1 MKGFPK
7 DRWRV
12 LIVGLNYAPEPVG
25 IGPYTQ
31 GLAEALVTRG
41 ARVRVVTGKP
51 YYPQWQI
58 DPLHAGGGWQTA
70 KESGVVITRCP
81 HYVPADPSGFKRIVH
96 LASFALSALPH
107 ALRAALRGKAE
118 RPDLVIAIT
127 PALLSVATA
136 WLAARLAGAKLWIHV
151 QDFEVEAA
159 LATGL
164 IDGQKPVAK
173 LARWV
178 EATLLGL
185 GDHVSTISP
194 LMCAKL
200 AEKGVDQSRVFEM
213 RNWSDARFSP
223 DAVGAA
229 EIRADWGLTGKVVAL
244 YSGNIAR
251 KQGIEILVEAARL
264 LQDRADIAFV
274 ICGEGP
280 NRGELERLA
289 SGLANLQLHDLQ
301 PAGQMGAMLTM
312 ADLHLLPQIAGAA
325 DLVLPSKLTNML
337 ASARPVVATTD
348 PGTGL
353 YSEVDGCGVNTA
365 PGDAAALAAA
375 IAALADDPA
384 RRATLGEAARAR
396 AAERWKKDAIIDQA
410 MAALAALQP
419 GFELPQPPSSS

>member
-1 MKGFPK
+1 MK
-7 DRWRV
+7 DRRV
-12 LIVGLNYAPEPVG
+12 LIIGLNYAPEPVG

-31 GLAEALVTRG
+31 GLAEALVGRG
-41 ARVRVVTGKP
+41 AMVEVVAGKP

-58 DPLHAGGGWQTA
+58 DPAYAGGGWRTSH
-70 KESGVVITRCP
+70 EGGPGITRCP
-81 HYVPADPSGFKRIVH
+81 HYVPAEPSGFKRIVH

-107 ALRAALRGKAE
+107 ALRAALRDKAE
-118 RPDLVIAIT
+118 RPDLVIAIA
-127 PALLSVATA
+127 PALLSVFTA

-164 IDGQKPVAK
+164 MEAHRPAAR

-185 GDHVSTISP
+185 CDHVSTISP
-194 LMCAKL
+194 QMCAKL
-200 AEKGVDQSRVFEM
+200 TEKGVDPQRVFEM
-213 RNWSDARFSP
+213 RNWSDARFAADP
-223 DAVGAA
+223 AGATTL
-229 EIRADWGLTGKVVAL
+229 RADWGLTGKVIAL

-264 LQDRADIAFV
+264 LQDQPDIAFV

-280 NRGELERLA
+280 NRAELERLA
-289 SGLANLQLHDLQ
+289 HGLPNVQLHDLQ
-301 PAGQMGAMLTM
+301 PAERMGAMLTM

-337 ASARPVVATTD
+337 ASARPVVATTE

-353 YSEVDGCGVNTA
+353 YAEVDGCGVITP
-365 PGDAAALAAA
+365 PGDAAALAKAV
-375 IAALADDPA
+375 AALANDPA
-384 RRATLGEAARAR
+384 RRTAMGKAAANRAS
-396 AAERWKKDAIIDQA
+396 ERWMKDPIIDR
-410 MAALAALQP
+410 ALAVVQRSL
-419 GFELPQPPSSS
+419 GSPQSSVLSSSGSA